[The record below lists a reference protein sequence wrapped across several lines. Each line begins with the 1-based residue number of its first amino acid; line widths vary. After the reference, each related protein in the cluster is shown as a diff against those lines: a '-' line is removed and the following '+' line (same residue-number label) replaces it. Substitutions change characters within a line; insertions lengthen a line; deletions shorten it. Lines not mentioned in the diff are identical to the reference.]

1 MGDGDVLVSDG
12 SSPNDFFYEDGYIMI
27 VHSEE
32 NAGLEGIGD
41 LWNKVKDAFKN
52 LKEKIKAKS
61 KDLFDKLAPIVDKVS
76 EKYKAQIMA
85 ALEKGGKVIIDEGK
99 KIVISVVDDV
109 VKVII
114 DGIEAF
120 SKKLDI

>member
-1 MGDGDVLVSDG
+1 MG
-12 SSPNDFFYEDGYIMI
+12 MI
-27 VHSEE
+27 VYPEE
-32 NAGLEGIGD
+32 TSAGLEGIGD
-41 LWNKVKDAFKN
+41 LWNKVKDAFNN

-61 KDLFDKLAPIVDKVS
+61 KDLFDKLGPIADKVL
-76 EKYKAQIMA
+76 EKYQAQIMA
-85 ALEKGGKVIIDEGK
+85 ALEKGGRVIIDEGK